1 VPLEHPREHTQFTH
15 QELKTGSRDPSGM
28 YLKELSIQGFKSFAK
43 KSELEFSSS
52 ITAIVGPNGS
62 GKSNIAESFRFVLGE
77 QSVKSMRG
85 KKGEDL
91 IWGGSDKISRGN
103 RAGVEV
109 TFDNADRNFGVDFDE
124 VKIERVVHRDGQNE
138 YKINGSTVRLKDVHE
153 LLANANIG
161 STGHHIISQ
170 GEADRV
176 LAAGPKER
184 REMIEDALGLKVY
197 QLKRQETQRKLE
209 KTQENILQVESLR
222 REAAPHLKYLKKQV
236 EKAERSLEVQAQ
248 LKQAYAEYL
257 KREDTYLAFHFDR
270 LQAEKIVPETELQT
284 IQKRLSELKELLKE
298 TDDEQSQNQKLHAVQ
313 SELKKYSQLRQT
325 TEREVSSIDGQID
338 FLHRRLE
345 APVPEVA
352 VGGVIARAELE
363 KLVTEIAS
371 GADKALSKGGE
382 SVLERALNDLVNQL
396 KSFIK
401 KEPVKTIDTS
411 QADKAEL
418 ETLEKKLH
426 IAQAAVD
433 EALEEEEKAR
443 VLVGEEESRKQAGT
457 QKNRE
462 AEREMFAL
470 INTQRETEQKLHHL
484 SSEIRV
490 LERDRV
496 DFKQELQEA
505 VSLIGRS
512 ASDYYTQEL
521 QLETGEVLTQ
531 EQIVQEDR
539 QKQAA
544 RRKELEKLKIR
555 LEELG
560 VGATEDLL
568 KEYKEAQERD
578 EFLAS
583 ELEDLSHS
591 VQNLLSL
598 TEEMQEKLQEQFA
611 VGMDKISQEFN
622 TFFTLMFG
630 GGSAVLQRVILKP
643 RKSEEDEEGEDQKTE
658 EGVELNVQL
667 PNKRVKGLEMLSGGE
682 RALTSIALIFAM
694 SQVNPPPFIILDETD
709 AALDEANSR
718 RYGDMIEALSKK
730 SQLVLITH
738 NRETMSRAGILYG
751 ITMGG
756 EGMSKVL
763 SVKFEEAAAAAK

>member
-1 VPLEHPREHTQFTH
+1 
-15 QELKTGSRDPSGM
+15 M

-52 ITAIVGPNGS
+52 ITSIVGPNGS

-109 TFDNADRNFGVDFDE
+109 TFDNTNRNFGLDFDE
-124 VKIERVVHRDGQNE
+124 VKIQRVVHRDGQNE
-138 YKINGSTVRLKDVHE
+138 YKINGSTVRLKDIHE
-153 LLANANIG
+153 LLAGANIG
-161 STGHHIISQ
+161 SSGHHIISQ

-197 QLKRQETQRKLE
+197 QLKKQETQRKLE

-248 LKQAYAEYL
+248 LKLAYAEYL

-270 LQAEKIVPETELQT
+270 LQAEKIAPETELQT
-284 IQKRLSELKELLKE
+284 IQKQLNELKELLRE
-298 TDDEQSQNQKLHAVQ
+298 TDDDQNQNQKLQAVQ
-313 SELKKYSQLRQT
+313 SELRTLSQLRQT
-325 TEREVSSIDGQID
+325 TEREVSSVEGQMG
-338 FLHRRLE
+338 FLNRRLST
-345 APVPEVA
+345 PVPEVA

-363 KLVTEIAS
+363 KLVAEIES

-382 SVLERALNDLVNQL
+382 SGLKRALNDLLNQL
-396 KSFIK
+396 KSFIQR
-401 KEPVKTIDTS
+401 EPVKTIDTTE
-411 QADKAEL
+411 ADKAEL
-418 ETLEKKLH
+418 EVLEKTFH
-426 IAQAAVD
+426 TAQAAVAK
-433 EALEEEEKAR
+433 ALEGEEKAR
-443 VLVGEEESRKQAGT
+443 AMVAEQETQKQQGT
-457 QKNRE
+457 QQNRE
-462 AEREMFAL
+462 AEREMFTL
-470 INTQRETEQKLHHL
+470 INTQRETEQTLYRL
-484 SSEIRV
+484 SSELQV

-505 VSLIGRS
+505 VTLIGRS
-512 ASDYYTQEL
+512 ASDYYTHAL
-521 QLETGEVLTQ
+521 QLESGEVITQ
-531 EQIVQEDR
+531 EQMVQEDR
-539 QKQAA
+539 QVQRE

-578 EFLAS
+578 EFLAG
-583 ELEDLSHS
+583 ELEDLSLS

-611 VGMDKISQEFN
+611 EGMEKISQEFN

-630 GGSAVLQRVILKP
+630 GGSAVLQRVAMKV
-643 RKSEEDEEGEDQKTE
+643 RKNEDDESEVESKSE
-658 EGVELNVQL
+658 EGVELSVQL

-682 RALTSIALIFAM
+682 RALASIALIFAM

-756 EGMSKVL
+756 DGVSKVL
-763 SVKFEEAAAAAK
+763 SVKFEEAAAVAK